1 MKALTSPKV
10 NNGLF
15 SACKGLPDD
24 LPQRLADN
32 LTRVKSPIIDNRLH
46 GDVQLHPAAVL
57 IPLLC
62 HQGEWHILLTRR
74 TEKLWSHPGQ
84 VAFPGGA
91 WEPEDKDL
99 VQTALRESF
108 EEVSLL
114 PESVTV
120 IGQLPSFGTISHFE
134 LTPII
139 GIIPWPYDLILRP
152 EEVARAFIVPLSF
165 LRNPDNY
172 YYEDYWHEGQ
182 SHPVLYFKRY
192 DGELIWG
199 ISAQIILSF
208 LKIIEA

>member
-1 MKALTSPKV
+1 MTV
-10 NNGLF
+10 NKHSF
-15 SACKGLPDD
+15 SACQGLPED
-24 LPQRLADN
+24 LAQRLSDN
-32 LTRVKSPIIDNRLH
+32 LVLTKSPIIDNRLH
-46 GDVQLHPAAVL
+46 STAKLHPAAVL
-57 IPLLC
+57 MPLLC
-62 HQGEWHILLTRR
+62 HQGEWHFLLTRR

-120 IGQLPSFGTISHFE
+120 IGQLPSFATISHFE
-134 LTPII
+134 LTPIV
-139 GIIPWPYDLILRP
+139 GVIPWPYELILRP

-172 YYEDYWHEGQ
+172 YYEDFWHEGS
-182 SHPVLYFKRY
+182 SHPVLYFKRF

-199 ISAQIILSF
+199 ISAQIILTF
-208 LKIIEA
+208 LKVIEA